1 MAIERRTSP
10 RYAFIAEAD
19 VTVIATKTTLK
30 ARTTDISIYGCF
42 LDTLNPSPKGTDIQ
56 VKISHGGS
64 TFEALGVVVLVVAN
78 LGMGIA
84 FANVDDYQNARLQ
97 KWISEARN

>member
-1 MAIERRTSP
+1 MVIERRTSP

-19 VTVIATKTTLK
+19 VTVIATNTTLK
-30 ARTTDISIYGCF
+30 ARTTDTSIDGCF
-42 LDTLNPSPKGTDIQ
+42 LDMLNPSPEGTDVR
-56 VKISHGGS
+56 VKISLDGS

-84 FANVDDYQNARLQ
+84 FARRV
-97 KWISEARN
+97 

>member
-1 MAIERRTSP
+1 MIRRPP
-10 RYAFIAEAD
+10 RSTLFPYTTLFRSND
-19 VTVIATKTTLK
+19 TTLK
-30 ARTTDISIYGCF
+30 ARTTDISIDGCF
-42 LDTLNPSPKGTDIQ
+42 LDTLNPSPKGTDIR
-56 VKISHGGS
+56 VKISHGDS